1 MNVTQWML
9 SASARHLPPAEYIR
23 QLVARLEQASFPVS
37 RLVFT
42 LRTMHPEVWLE
53 SVRWDADQGAHVLR
67 RDHAFESEPLFQ
79 QSPVG
84 RMYRGEPGF
93 RHRLEEA
100 PDPVS
105 YPILAELHEAGFTDY
120 LIAPL
125 ELAPGFFSYVSC
137 STRAPGGFSEADLA
151 LWDALQLPLAATVA
165 DMSTRT
171 ALSSLLTAYLG
182 SHAAA
187 YVQSGHFRRGD
198 GEAINAVIWFSDLR
212 GFTSFADT
220 HGPAEVIERLNRYFD
235 LVGSAVETRGGGI
248 LKFIGDGILAVFPVE
263 EGTDGTGAAESALD
277 TAREVLQQASEGS
290 LELGIG
296 LHLGKVTF
304 GNVGTSHRLDF
315 TVIGGPVNEAARVEA
330 LCKDIGVP
338 LLVTEPVAELIRQDC
353 LVSVGTHTL
362 RGARSPKALFTLA

>member
-1 MNVTQWML
+1 MSVIHWML

-23 QLVARLEQASFPVS
+23 QLVARLQQESFPVS

-42 LRTMHPEVWLE
+42 LRTMHPEVWIE
-53 SVRWDADQGAHVLR
+53 SVRWDTDQGAHVLR

-84 RMYRGEPGF
+84 RMYKGEQGF

-171 ALSSLLTAYLG
+171 ALSSLLAAYLG

-220 HGPAEVIERLNRYFD
+220 HGPAAVIERLNRYFD

-263 EGTDGTGAAESALD
+263 EGTDGTEAAEAALD
-277 TAREVLQQASEGS
+277 TAREVLQQASEGP

-296 LHLGKVTF
+296 LHLGEVTF